1 MYNIIIFGPP
11 GSGKGTQSE
20 KIVEKFKLKHLS
32 TGDLLRKEIKSESK
46 LGQDISELIN
56 NGNLVPD
63 EMVYQMVESFILSNQ
78 HGNGFILDG
87 FPRTTTQAQ
96 WLKELMEGNGTK
108 INILLSL
115 SVDDKALEDRL
126 LARGK
131 VSGRADDQDASII
144 RNRIKVY
151 HEQTQPVLN
160 FYDKQGKLRTVDGF
174 GSFDEV
180 FERICNVIESK
191 DK

>member
-1 MYNIIIFGPP
+1 MFNIIIFGPP

-20 KIVEKFKLKHLS
+20 KIVEKYNLQHLS
-32 TGDLLRKEIKSESK
+32 TGDLLRKEIKSGSE
-46 LGQDISELIN
+46 LGKDISNLIN
-56 NGNLVPD
+56 NGELVPD
-63 EMVYQMVESFILSNQ
+63 EMVYQMVEAFILSNKD
-78 HGNGFILDG
+78 GNGFILDG

-115 SVDDKALEDRL
+115 YVDDKALEDRL

-131 VSGRADDQDASII
+131 VSGRADDQDVSII

-151 HEQTQPVLN
+151 HKQTQPVID
-160 FYDKQGKLRTVDGF
+160 FYDKQGKLREVDGF
-174 GSFDEV
+174 GTFDEV
-180 FERICNVIESK
+180 FERVCNVI
-191 DK
+191 DI